1 MAKEKK
7 DREGRKR
14 RSSIKYVILAIILL
28 GAGLLAMVSIHN
40 YRTYRFRQYED
51 NLTLW
56 KGKFAPGKSERVDSF
71 EPLQLEDPDLGDL
84 TSKRFA
90 GKDAAYQGLVSHL
103 IEQVDKEL
111 AKGKKVSQDK
121 INRLL
126 DRADAIVEN
135 AIAKGGNLAATRYQL
150 AKKRVALTET
160 ALKNAY
166 QKALPLYEEALKLGL
181 DDAATLR
188 AKMKA
193 MRQTL
198 GISLAEQPEKPAG
211 KNAPP
216 SQSRP

>member
-7 DREGRKR
+7 DSGGRKK
-14 RSSIKYVILAIILL
+14 RSNIKYALLAIILV
-28 GAGLLAMVSIHN
+28 GAGFLAIISFHN
-40 YRTYRFRQYED
+40 YRTYHFQQYKN

-56 KGKFAPGKSERVDSF
+56 KGKFAPGKSEKVDSF
-71 EPLQLEDPDLGDL
+71 EPLLLEDPDLGDL

-90 GKDAAYQGLVSHL
+90 GKDAAYQGFVSHL

-111 AKGKKVSQDK
+111 AKGKKLSQDK

-126 DRADAIVEN
+126 DRADAIVED

-181 DDAATLR
+181 DDAAVLK

-198 GISLAEQPEKPAG
+198 GISLAKKPEKPAG
-211 KNAPP
+211 KTD
-216 SQSRP
+216 